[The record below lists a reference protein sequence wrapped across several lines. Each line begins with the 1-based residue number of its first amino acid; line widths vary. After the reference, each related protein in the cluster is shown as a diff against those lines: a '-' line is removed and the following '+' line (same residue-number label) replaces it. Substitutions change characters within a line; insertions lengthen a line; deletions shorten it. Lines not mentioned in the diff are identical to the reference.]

1 MTIGRFAF
9 VAVSLAALAGA
20 GAGAAQ
26 TSGPAYQGDLVET
39 QSEQSDRP
47 PPRWHAPTPEAIA
60 AADAALAAFNSPALT
75 RFASEE
81 EFRRYLGAV
90 LAAQRAR
97 QGRYAASGHIQFAQ
111 AAPPGGAQSDTV
123 EPICPETD
131 PQCAQAG
138 EEADAGSVV
147 VTGTRIS
154 RPNLT
159 SVSPVTVVGSASFS
173 SSNSAAVTNGQITNN
188 QMRNV
193 EEGDIVK
200 QINEY
205 LLVLQDGRIFVVDTR
220 AGGGTTADGRRLAVA
235 DRVNVYR
242 NPREDMWYDEML
254 VFGDRVLITGYSY
267 RHHATELSV
276 FRLDTATGRLARE
289 GVFYM
294 TSNDYYDSSNYAT
307 RLIGDNLVIYTPF
320 AVQNMTQA
328 TFKWPVVRRWR
339 SDDERQVDIDRGSRP
354 LFDAADIYRP
364 VGPQEDPTV
373 HTVSICP
380 LGEAGGERNLECRS
394 TAFIGPNTSQWYVT
408 ESDAYL
414 WTTARAY
421 QSYDRQSC
429 DAPAAFEDGFA
440 PALLYRVPVSGAV
453 PGIAGVRGMPPDQ
466 FSLQASGGRFHALV
480 KERQRTCASER
491 ESEVRLAYL
500 DFPLE
505 AFSRTLRDVGRDR
518 YTSLPGVK
526 SFNITNRFTETYL
539 VYGSLGE
546 YRRGLSQDGTPPA
559 YVVPIDRPQDVRAI
573 PLPHSMIRAERA
585 GNDFVVTGYRDVN
598 GLFVTLI
605 DLDGTPRI
613 ASSVRLEQR
622 YESEGRSHAFNSLIE
637 ADGSGVMGLPTIG
650 GENRSSRAAW
660 RSSASD
666 LSFLVVDPRGRLTP
680 VGELERRFDYGRDGA
695 VPGYTCEVSC
705 IDWYGNSRPIF
716 TDGRVFALTGTEL
729 IEGRIRAG
737 EIEEVQRL
745 NIALPPRRMASR

>member
-1 MTIGRFAF
+1 MAIGRYAI
-9 VAVSLAALAGA
+9 VAASLAALSAA
-20 GAGAAQ
+20 AAQ
-26 TSGPAYQGDLVET
+26 QPTGAVYQGDLVET
-39 QSEQSDRP
+39 PYESQDRP
-47 PPRWHAPTPEAIA
+47 PPRWHAPTPEQIA
-60 AADAALAAFNSPALT
+60 AADAALAAFNSATLT

-111 AAPPGGAQSDTV
+111 AEPPGAAQSDTV
-123 EPICPETD
+123 EPICPESD
-131 PQCAQAG
+131 PLCAQAG

-159 SVSPVTVVGSASFS
+159 ASSPVTVVNS
-173 SSNSAAVTNGQITNN
+173 SSVSSAAVTNGQITNN

-220 AGGGTTADGRRLAVA
+220 AEGGRNREARRLAVA
-235 DRVNVYR
+235 DRINVYR
-242 NPREDMWYDEML
+242 NANENMWYDEML

-267 RHHATELSV
+267 RQQATELSV

-339 SDDERQVDIDRGSRP
+339 SDDERQTDIDRRSRP

-364 VGPQEDPTV
+364 VGAQENPTV

-380 LGEAGGERNLECRS
+380 LGQADGERNLECRS

-408 ESDAYL
+408 ESDAFL
-414 WTTARAY
+414 WTTSRAY

-429 DAPAAFEDGFA
+429 DAPVAFEDGFA
-440 PALLYRVPVSGAV
+440 PALLYRVPVSGAA

-480 KERQRTCASER
+480 KERQRTCTRER

-505 AFSRTLRDVGRDR
+505 SFSGTLRDVARDR
-518 YTSLPGVK
+518 YTPLPGVK
-526 SFNITNRFTETYL
+526 SFNIANRFTETYL

-546 YRRGLSQDGTPPA
+546 NRRGLSQDGTPPA

-573 PLPHSMIRAERA
+573 PVQHSIIRAERA
-585 GNDFVVTGYRDVN
+585 GNDFVVTGYRDGD

-605 DLDGTPRI
+605 DLDGPPRI

-622 YESEGRSHAFNSLIE
+622 FESEGRSHAFNSLIE

-666 LSFLVVDPRGRLTP
+666 LSYLVVDARGRLTP
-680 VGELERRFDYGRDGA
+680 IGELERRFDYGRDG
-695 VPGYTCEVSC
+695 VIPGYVCEVSC

-716 TDGRVFALTGTEL
+716 TDGRVFGLTGTEL
-729 IEGRIRAG
+729 IEGRIAAG
-737 EIEEVQRL
+737 EIREVQRL
-745 NIALPPRRMASR
+745 NIALHVV